1 MLCYRRPFKPGR
13 WGKSVKKL
21 SFAAY
26 AAILAGMSATAAA
39 QQLTPKSY
47 DFVQAVEKRDGDKA
61 TELLND
67 NPRGIVNSRNG
78 EGDTALIIAIE
89 RSDPDWTGFLIKKGA
104 DLNLGGHG
112 GDTPLI
118 AAARVGF
125 EDAVE
130 WLIGLG
136 AKVDAENRA
145 GETPL
150 IVAVQQRRP
159 QIVRLLLSAGAD
171 PDKPDSAA
179 GYSAR
184 DYAKRDTRS
193 RQILDLIEAKK
204 PKPPAK

>member
-1 MLCYRRPFKPGR
+1 MN
-13 WGKSVKKL
+13 KL
-21 SFAAY
+21 SFAAS
-26 AAILAGMSATAAA
+26 AAILAGISSAAGA
-39 QQLTPKSY
+39 QQLTSKSY
-47 DFVQAVEKRDGDKA
+47 DFVQAVEKRNGDKA
-61 TELLND
+61 TEILND
-67 NPRGIVNSRNG
+67 SPPGIVNSRNV
-78 EGDTALIIAIE
+78 EGDTPLIIAIE

-104 DLNLGGHG
+104 DINLGGHG

-125 EDAVE
+125 EEAVE

-136 AKVDAENRA
+136 AKVDSENRA

-159 QIVRLLLSAGAD
+159 QIVRVLLGAGAD

>member
-1 MLCYRRPFKPGR
+1 
-13 WGKSVKKL
+13 VKKL
-21 SFAAY
+21 SFAAC
-26 AAILAGMSATAAA
+26 AAILAGVSAAAAA

-47 DFVQAVEKRDGDKA
+47 DFVQAVEKRNGDKA

-67 NPRGIVNSRNG
+67 NPPGIVNSRNE

-136 AKVDAENRA
+136 AKVDADNRA

-150 IVAVQQRRP
+150 IIAVQQRRP
-159 QIVRLLLSAGAD
+159 QIVRVLLNAGAD
-171 PDKPDSAA
+171 PDKPDSVA

-204 PKPPAK
+204 PKPPAR

>member
-1 MLCYRRPFKPGR
+1 
-13 WGKSVKKL
+13 VKKL
-21 SFAAY
+21 SFAAG
-26 AAILAGMSATAAA
+26 AAILAGVAVPVGA
-39 QQLTPKSY
+39 QQLTSKSY
-47 DFVQAVEKRDGDKA
+47 DFVHAVEQRNGDKA

-89 RSDPDWTGFLIKKGA
+89 RSDPDWTGFLIKQGA

-130 WLIGLG
+130 WLLSLG
-136 AKVDAENRA
+136 AKVDAPNRM

-150 IVAVQQRRP
+150 IIAVQQRQP
-159 QIVRLLLSAGAD
+159 QIVRVLLNAGAD
-171 PDKPDSAA
+171 PDKTDSAA

-184 DYAKRDTRS
+184 DYAKRDNRS
-193 RQILDLIEAKK
+193 RQILELIEAKK